1 MDHGFL
7 EDGGIVRVIDIRSG
21 VELDGIALSK
31 VLVEKG
37 FEVKLTLL
45 DLRSSALE
53 KARKHGLR
61 ELGFK
66 QSTLLTKV
74 TQPLELEKQDI
85 ALIVGFYNSTP

>member
-1 MDHGFL
+1 MDHGFPV
-7 EDGGIVRVIDIRSG
+7 DGGIVSVIDIRSG

-37 FEVKLTLL
+37 LDVKLTLV

-53 KARKHGLR
+53 KAIKHGLW

-74 TQPLELEKQDI
+74 TQLLELEKQDI